1 MSSSNLM
8 SDCVFDPNAFTTG
21 VSSPT
26 YLTSAIPGIGGTLKQ
41 RPDDFLVEEIPLY
54 APDGEGEH
62 IYLFVEKRGL
72 STLQLRDNLA
82 RHFGVN
88 RKAVGHAGLKDKHA
102 VTRQV
107 ISIHAPGKTPEDFPS
122 FQHER
127 ARVLWVDLHTNKLQR
142 GHLAGNRFSIK
153 VRDVDPMGVR
163 HAKQA
168 LDLLARVGVPNRFGV
183 QRFGNQMNNHL
194 IGRAL
199 ILGEYQSVIDLLLS
213 PHPLAPE
220 GSRDARAAYSIGKF
234 ADAVDMM
241 PRVFKAEYHTLR
253 ALARGDAPAK
263 AIRAID
269 PTAAGFFI
277 SSFQSAIFNQVLNL
291 RVDSGTL
298 DTLEPGDLAFQFK
311 NRTSFEITPVELEN
325 RGETLRERMD
335 GFEIAPSG
343 PMWGTTMARPGGEVG
358 SRELEALAL
367 AGISSKDME
376 LCEQRDAY
384 PMIGG
389 DRRPLRIPVLDPEV
403 EGGIDEHGAYIRCAF
418 ELPRG
423 SFATT
428 VMDEVMKTSAMQD
441 LENAHG
447 S

>member
-1 MSSSNLM
+1 MSS
-8 SDCVFDPNAFTTG
+8 FDPSAFTPG
-21 VSSPT
+21 VVSPS
-26 YLTSAIPGIGGTLKQ
+26 YLSAGIEGVGGTLKQ

-62 IYLFVEKRGL
+62 IYIFVEKRGL
-72 STLQLRDNLA
+72 STLQLRDTLA
-82 RHFGVN
+82 RHFGVD
-88 RKAVGHAGLKDKHA
+88 RRAVGHAGLKDKHA

-107 ISIHAPGKTPEDFPS
+107 FSIHAPGKTPEDFPS
-122 FQHER
+122 FQHDR
-127 ARVLWVDLHTNKLQR
+127 ARVLWADLHTNKLQR

-163 HAKQA
+163 NAKKA
-168 LDLLARVGVPNRFGV
+168 LDLLAQVGVPNRFGV

-199 ILGEYQSVIDLLLS
+199 ILNDVQGAIDLLLS

-220 GSRDARAAYSIGKF
+220 GSIDAREAYARGHYGDAAQL
-234 ADAVDMM
+234 M
-241 PRVFKAEYHTLR
+241 PKVFKGEYHTLR
-253 ALARGDAPAK
+253 ALARGDAPEK

-269 PTAAGFFI
+269 PTAAGFYI
-277 SSFQSAIFNQVLNL
+277 SSFQSAIFNQVLND
-291 RVDSGTL
+291 RVESGTL
-298 DTLEPGDLAFQFK
+298 GTLVAGDLAFQLK
-311 NRTSFEITPVELEN
+311 NRACFAITQDELESNAASLNERMSRFEI
-325 RGETLRERMD
+325 G
-335 GFEIAPSG
+335 PSG
-343 PMWGTTMARPGGEVG
+343 PMWGTTMERAGGEVG
-358 SRELEALAL
+358 VKELEALAR
-367 AGISSKDME
+367 AGVSSKDME
-376 LCEQRDAY
+376 LCERRDAF

-389 DRRPLRIPVLDPEV
+389 DRRPLRIPVIDPEV

-441 LENAHG
+441 LESAHG

>member
-1 MSSSNLM
+1 MSNDMFEPGS
-8 SDCVFDPNAFTTG
+8 FTTG
-21 VSSPT
+21 VASPV
-26 YLTSAIPGIGGTLKQ
+26 YLTHKIQGIEGTLKQ

-54 APDGEGEH
+54 APAGEGEH

-72 STLQLRDNLA
+72 STLQLRDTLA
-82 RHFGVN
+82 RHFGVS

-107 ISIHAPGKTPEDFPS
+107 ISIHAPGKNPEDFPS
-122 FQHER
+122 FQHDR

-153 VRDVDPMGVR
+153 VRDVDPLSVR
-163 HAKQA
+163 NAKA
-168 LDLLARVGVPNRFGV
+168 SLDMLARVGVPNRFGV

-194 IGRAL
+194 VGRAL
-199 ILGEYQSVIDLLLS
+199 ILADYQSALDLLLS

-220 GSRDARAAYSIGKF
+220 GSRDAREAYSIGKY
-234 ADAVDMM
+234 ADAAEMM
-241 PRVFKAEYHTLR
+241 PKVFKAEYHTLR
-253 ALARGDAPAK
+253 ALARGDAPEK

-277 SSFQSAIFNQVLNL
+277 SSFQSAIFNQVLNH
-291 RVDSGTL
+291 RVESGTL
-298 DTLEPGDLAFQFK
+298 DTLEPGDLAFRFK
-311 NRTSFEITPVELEN
+311 NRTSFVINPEDLDSDAEA
-325 RGETLRERMD
+325 LRERMD
-335 GFEIAPSG
+335 RFEIAPSG
-343 PMWGTTMARPGGEVG
+343 PMWGTTMPRPDGEVG
-358 SRELEALAL
+358 ARELEALAR
-367 AGISSKDME
+367 AGISPKDME

-389 DRRPLRIPVLDPEV
+389 DRRPLRIPVIDPEV

-441 LENAHG
+441 MENAHG